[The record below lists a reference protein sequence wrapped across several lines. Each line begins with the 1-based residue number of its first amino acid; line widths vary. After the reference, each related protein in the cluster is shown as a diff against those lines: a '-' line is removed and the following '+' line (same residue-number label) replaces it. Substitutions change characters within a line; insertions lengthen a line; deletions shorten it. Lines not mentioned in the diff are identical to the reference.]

1 MSFSIN
7 SVERE
12 ADKSEELV
20 ITEDALDILG
30 NVLEEEGVQILE
42 EAIEIAENKDSSAVR
57 GKEIREAFFE
67 S

>member
-1 MSFSIN
+1 MSFSIS

-12 ADKSEELV
+12 AENPEDVV
-20 ITEDALDILG
+20 ISDEALDILG
-30 NVLEEEGVQILE
+30 NILEEEGIEVLE
-42 EAIEIAENKDSSAVR
+42 KAIQIAEENNSSVR

>member
-30 NVLEEEGVQILE
+30 NVLEEEGIQILE
-42 EAIEIAENKDSSAVR
+42 EAIEIAENEDSSAVR